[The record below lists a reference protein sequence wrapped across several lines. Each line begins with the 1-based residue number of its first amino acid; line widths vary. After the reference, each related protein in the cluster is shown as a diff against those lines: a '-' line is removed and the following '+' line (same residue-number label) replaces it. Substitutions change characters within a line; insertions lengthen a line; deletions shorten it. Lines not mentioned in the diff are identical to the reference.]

1 MEQSGEYRI
10 AASREDVW
18 AALNDPDVLGACID
32 GCESITRSD
41 EQHFDVAVKAK
52 IGPVSATFQAQLEL
66 TDLNPPI
73 SYVINGNA
81 KGGAAGF
88 AKGSANV
95 SLTEE
100 GDVTLLRYGVKAN
113 VGGKLAQIGSRLID
127 GTAKKYAT
135 EFFETFTEIAAAR
148 ASTGTATGSETA
160 ASSNETPIAETAP
173 ATSIPSSTETTETK
187 ETKPMAN
194 NPMQEEMDRLGIP
207 AENVYT
213 SIHWTVWL
221 NIAAAVATTVLL
233 FVGLGA

>member
-32 GCESITRSD
+32 GCQTITRSD

-52 IGPVSATFQAQLEL
+52 IGPVSATFEAQLEL
-66 TDLNPPI
+66 TELNPPI

-88 AKGSANV
+88 AKGVANV

-113 VGGKLAQIGSRLID
+113 VGGKLAQVGSRLID
-127 GTAKKYAT
+127 GAARKMADD
-135 EFFETFTEIAAAR
+135 FFETFSKRLGPQVAAAD
-148 ASTGTATGSETA
+148 AAEQAGVSAQETA
-160 ASSNETPIAETAP
+160 ALREYEKSGGGFIWLIAFAV
-173 ATSIPSSTETTETK
+173 
-187 ETKPMAN
+187 
-194 NPMQEEMDRLGIP
+194 L
-207 AENVYT
+207 V
-213 SIHWTVWL
+213 
-221 NIAAAVATTVLL
+221 IAMVLA
-233 FVGLGA
+233 F